1 MGEFDTFFRS
11 AFSVDKVIFSFDG
24 AALKVLLIKRT
35 SPPYKGK
42 LALPG
47 DLVYPNEDLDLA
59 AKRIVEQLT
68 TRKNIISEQVQTF
81 GMANRHPL
89 GRVISIAYL
98 SVVRAEEFEFSPA
111 SILQSAQWCNVNEV
125 GELAFDHNIMLL
137 ACMKKLVEKA
147 SFSPILYD
155 FLPSAFT
162 LSELQVLQE
171 TIFQQPFEKRN
182 FRKKLLS
189 LGYLED
195 LETMQTG
202 VAHRPAK
209 LYRLNREKWVVG

>member
-24 AALKVLLIKRT
+24 EALKVLLIKRT

-42 LALPG
+42 MAIPG
-47 DLVYPNEDLDLA
+47 DLVYPNEDLDVA

-68 TRKNIISEQVQTF
+68 TCKNIISEQVKTF
-81 GMANRHPL
+81 GVVNRHPL

-98 SVVRAEEFEFSPA
+98 SVVRSEEFEFSPA
-111 SILQSAQWCNVNEV
+111 SLLQSAHWCNVTEV
-125 GELAFDHNIMLL
+125 SELAFDHNLMVN
-137 ACMKKLVEKA
+137 ACLKNLTEKA

-155 FLPSAFT
+155 LLPDAFT
-162 LSELQVLQE
+162 LSALQVLNE
-171 TIFQQPFEKRN
+171 VIFQQSYEKRN
-182 FRKKLLS
+182 FRKKMLS

-209 LYRLNREKWVVG
+209 LYRVNKAKWVMG